1 MLFSDSG
8 SLSPPIVQ
16 STKLI
21 RDSWVTKVL
30 MTECLVCGIN
40 SSSSSG
46 ESENAESL
54 DAGLM
59 ALKLPPGEL
68 CSAAADMARQAEI

>member
-1 MLFSDSG
+1 MLFSDSD

-21 RDSWVTKVL
+21 RDSWVTRVL

-40 SSSSSG
+40 SSSSG

>member
-1 MLFSDSG
+1 MLFSDSD

-21 RDSWVTKVL
+21 RDSWAFVTRVL
-30 MTECLVCGIN
+30 MTEWLVCGI
-40 SSSSSG
+40 SSSG
-46 ESENAESL
+46 QSENAESL

-59 ALKLPPGEL
+59 GLKLPPGEL
-68 CSAAADMARQAEI
+68 